1 MRNGIPGLISQEDI
15 MTRFVKND
23 ETTDDLGF
31 KTVIH
36 DSNVL
41 SWILRSN
48 VDELKDKSI
57 EEIKKCLDIGADGR
71 FVNGRNIEY
80 ASKKSKTV
88 KMDSVFDVRIPGEKD
103 VISVIVNVE
112 GQGDPDP
119 GYPLEKM
126 AEYYVG
132 RMISTQKGRYFKGMD
147 FGKLRKVY
155 GIWIVFN
162 PKAEYRNTAVKY
174 SMKAESLSG
183 DPDREMPVV
192 DAFNILFIN
201 IGPYDE
207 SLPDVSAFPA
217 ALFSKM
223 PDDAVHGIM
232 KDRYNLEYDDV
243 LREGVEKM
251 SSLREDTYNWGFRE
265 GREEGREEGSREKG
279 VDVIVSLVIDKNWS
293 IEEALDFLSVSNDM
307 NDPIRAEV
315 FRRLGC

>member
-1 MRNGIPGLISQEDI
+1 
-15 MTRFVKND
+15 MTRFEKND
-23 ETTDDLGF
+23 DTADGLGF

-57 EEIKKCLDIGADGR
+57 EEIKKCLDIGVDGR
-71 FVNGRNIEY
+71 FVNGRNVEY
-80 ASKKSKTV
+80 VSKKSKTV
-88 KMDSVFDVRIPGEKD
+88 RLDSVFDVRIPGEKD
-103 VISVIVNVE
+103 RISVIVNIE
-112 GQGDPDP
+112 GQGDSDP
-119 GYPLEKM
+119 GYPLEKR

-155 GIWIVFN
+155 SIWMVFN
-162 PKAEYRNTAVKY
+162 PKIEYRNTAVRY
-174 SMKAESLSG
+174 SMRAENLSG
-183 DPDREMPVV
+183 DPDREIPVV

-223 PDDAVHGIM
+223 PGDTVYSIM
-232 KDRYNLEYDDV
+232 KDRYNLEYDDI

-265 GREEGREEGSREKG
+265 GKEEGSKERCI
-279 VDVIVSLVIDKNWS
+279 DVIVSLVTEKNWS
-293 IEEALDFLSVSNDM
+293 IEEALDFLSVPNVP

-315 FRRLGC
+315 FKRLGC

>member
-1 MRNGIPGLISQEDI
+1 MKSKFE
-15 MTRFVKND
+15 KN
-23 ETTDDLGF
+23 EENTDDLGF

-71 FVNGRNIEY
+71 FVIGKNVEY
-80 ASKKSKTV
+80 VSKRSKKV
-88 KMDSVFDVRIPGEKD
+88 VMDSVFDVRIPGEND
-103 VISVIVNVE
+103 RISVIVNVE
-112 GQGDPDP
+112 GQGDADP
-119 GYPLEKM
+119 GYPVEKR

-132 RMISTQKGRYFKGMD
+132 RMISTQKGRYFKGTD

-155 GIWIVFN
+155 SIWIVFN
-162 PKAEYRNTAVKY
+162 PKAEYRNTAVRY

-183 DPDREMPVV
+183 DPDREIPVI
-192 DAFNILFIN
+192 DAFNIYFIN
-201 IGPYDE
+201 IGPYEE

-223 PDDAVHGIM
+223 PGNVVYEIM
-232 KDRYNLEYDDV
+232 KDRFNIEYDDV

-265 GREEGREEGSREKG
+265 GKEEGREEGRQEGS
-279 VDVIVSLVIDKNWS
+279 VNSLS
-293 IEEALDFLSVSNDM
+293 DFLISYIKEKNIPVDEIINSPSIPEDL
-307 NDPIRAEV
+307 RELVRKEV
-315 FRRLGC
+315 YRKLGY